1 MNYLDIMIA
10 VPLLYGLIKGIKH
23 GLIKEITGFVAIL
36 MGVYVSIH
44 FSELLTPYFKE
55 VLKGNE
61 SFIPILS
68 FALLFVVILLLIKF
82 FGYLADKFM
91 KALALGIINY
101 ILGGLF
107 GALKMAIAVSFV
119 IYISDQINIIPKE
132 TKQTAV
138 LYHPTT
144 EIIHFIAPHLDKN
157 HDVFDKLE
165 EETEKVKKMIEKKIN
180 LK

>member
-1 MNYLDIMIA
+1 MNYLDIIIV

-23 GLIKEITGFVAIL
+23 GLVKEITGLVSIVV
-36 MGVYVSIH
+36 GVYVSIH

-55 VLKGNE
+55 ILKGNE

-68 FALLFVVILLLIKF
+68 FALLFVVTLLLIKF

-91 KALALGIINY
+91 KALALGVINY
-101 ILGGLF
+101 ILGGVF
-107 GALKMAIAVSFV
+107 GTLKMVIVISFIIHIA
-119 IYISDQINIIPKE
+119 DQIKIIPKE

-138 LYHPTT
+138 LYPYTS
-144 EIIHFIAPHLDKN
+144 EVINVIAPQLENKM
-157 HDVFDKLE
+157 DVFDKIE
-165 EETEKVKKMIEKKIN
+165 QETESAKKMIEKKIN